1 MSPRAL
7 RSRIAASWV
16 AATGAGTAAS
26 LALAILV
33 LAGAF
38 IAVAVPRA
46 SLGYRT
52 QVVQR
57 ILQAA
62 PSQQTAVL
70 GDANVSGLSQ
80 GYLSAGQLA
89 LAGRMLSGSLLHH
102 GLPLAPVSSQWSG
115 LDRKSV
121 V

>member
-26 LALAILV
+26 FALAILV

-38 IAVAVPRA
+38 IAVALPRA
-46 SLGYRT
+46 SVGYRT

-57 ILQAA
+57 TLHAA

-70 GDANVSGLSQ
+70 GDANVSGLNQ
-80 GYLSAGQLA
+80 GHLSAGQLA
-89 LAGRMLSGSLLHH
+89 LAGRTLSGSLPAMASRRRVFSKNH
-102 GLPLAPVSSQWSG
+102 G
-115 LDRKSV
+115 
-121 V
+121 